1 MNAGTGETP
10 PLIRELRRRRRLG
23 RTTIRRGERPKA
35 PDIRFKNVGCLG
47 IVAALV
53 GLQLAIWLIAATVH
67 ALFFVVDLAGVC
79 CLLLIAEQFRAWAIP
94 AVFGKPFDAHA
105 FAGATPRLMFLFGA
119 VPAAAATY
127 GATHG
132 LLPVLVATAAGGFGF
147 PPLVRALD
155 GKRVP
160 PLSDVLPRKNV
171 TPVAHDPEED
181 APGPFG
187 LWIGEATGALSAM
200 GHAAGIVAGADVT
213 LDLQDA
219 AKNIAVFG
227 ETGTGKTTRV
237 LTHLLVQALD
247 LDCGALIFDVRG
259 DFHETVSRAAKLTG
273 KPVARVG
280 VGGDGVLGL
289 NLLAGLTADTA
300 AGFLEA
306 AFRLLGQ
313 GQGDSGFWVSLAVT
327 RCRHALALLQHV
339 PDGYTLKGLHRYV
352 FEDTY
357 RAQALTTAQE
367 ALAELQ
373 LRANDGEGR
382 EADLAARRLK
392 ASLDYE
398 LTVAPNYADKE
409 RSGLNRTIETA
420 LARFTD
426 PELEDAFC
434 APGAAQAD
442 IADVLDGRV
451 LVVNV
456 PRERFKAAAAVV
468 YLFVKERFFQALN
481 ARPSMEDGARK
492 RRPVIFF
499 CDEYQQLCSPGDAN
513 FFDTSRALGVVGI
526 VASQSIEAYINALG
540 DEHAAGALLANFAN
554 VIAFR
559 STERTMRYVAGKLGE
574 VEVWRESYNA
584 GKTDLG
590 WFNATTNQGRS
601 AALQRQTLLDPQIFR
616 MLGPDKAVALLTVR
630 GAAFD
635 DVVMV
640 PQVTG
645 DDLA

>member
-1 MNAGTGETP
+1 
-10 PLIRELRRRRRLG
+10 
-23 RTTIRRGERPKA
+23 
-35 PDIRFKNVGCLG
+35 
-47 IVAALV
+47 
-53 GLQLAIWLIAATVH
+53 
-67 ALFFVVDLAGVC
+67 
-79 CLLLIAEQFRAWAIP
+79 
-94 AVFGKPFDAHA
+94 
-105 FAGATPRLMFLFGA
+105 
-119 VPAAAATY
+119 
-127 GATHG
+127 
-132 LLPVLVATAAGGFGF
+132 
-147 PPLVRALD
+147 
-155 GKRVP
+155 
-160 PLSDVLPRKNV
+160 
-171 TPVAHDPEED
+171 
-181 APGPFG
+181 
-187 LWIGEATGALSAM
+187 M
-200 GHAAGIVAGADVT
+200 GHAAGIAAGADVT
-213 LDLQDA
+213 LDLPDA

-237 LTHLLVQALD
+237 LNHLLVQALD

-259 DFHETVSRAAKLTG
+259 DFHQTVSRAAKLTG
-273 KPVARVG
+273 KTVQRVG

-327 RCRHALALLQHV
+327 RCRHALSVLQHV
-339 PDGYTLKGLHRYV
+339 PDAYTLKALHRYV
-352 FEDTY
+352 FEEPY
-357 RAQALTTAQE
+357 RTQALATAQE

-373 LRANDGEGR
+373 LRASEEGGQ
-382 EADLAARRLK
+382 EADLTARRLK
-392 ASLDYE
+392 ASVEYE
-398 LTVAPNYADKE
+398 LTVAPSYADKE

-434 APGAAQAD
+434 AAGSAQAD
-442 IADVLDGRV
+442 IADVLDGKV

-481 ARPSMEDGARK
+481 ARPSMDDGPRK
-492 RRPVIFF
+492 TRPVLFF
-499 CDEYQQLCSPGDAN
+499 CDEYQQLCSPGDAH
-513 FFDTSRALGVVGI
+513 FFDTSRALNVVGI

-574 VEVWRESYNA
+574 VEVWREGYNA
-584 GKTDLG
+584 GKTDVG
-590 WFNATTNQGRS
+590 WFSATTNEGRS

-616 MLGPDKAVALLTVR
+616 MLPPDRAVALLTVR
-630 GAAFD
+630 GTAFD
-635 DVVMV
+635 DVVIV
-640 PQVTG
+640 PQITG
-645 DDLA
+645 DDLECE